1 MSQVK
6 ISFILLALITG
17 GFITLLSFRLVTLIS
32 VARDKEKNAILSLST
47 LMLGSSIWLL
57 QLIHSLAFPLIPN
70 SGYSLTISL
79 VTWIFATMMAFIYLF
94 CGSHSFLPKRWL
106 ILACLLAGICGLEVF
121 HSNLMAMLIHPNL
134 QFSTTAAIFI
144 FPFSLLLMGSGVY
157 LLYIFKF
164 NAHLYRFRHKLI
176 LAALVSIALFAN
188 HLLLDYTVDL
198 PKNADS
204 LYPVND
210 NSLLIGFKFALG
222 FICLFFM
229 PFIIAIFYDKFRFN
243 TFLWRNLTQATPENL
258 YKNYS
263 NNHLLDRNNLE
274 EAKFRFDQTKLSE
287 ELLEVF
293 SYDALMLEYQIKI
306 DSKTRMPIGAE
317 AFLRWAH
324 PEKGMLSPV
333 DFMHLVDKLDMRDD
347 IDAWVIEETC
357 RMLHRLKTAQMHLPI
372 SINLSLQQ
380 LLQPNLIDYIDDL
393 LQRFELSKQ
402 SIIFEIPESIVFQ
415 NHPMLQAQLE
425 KFKAANLHVAIDDF
439 GTQSSTLS
447 SLQSLPVEELKM
459 GPALTAD
466 IEHNQKTRNVT
477 QAVIQL
483 AHGLGLKVVAESVE
497 TEGQRQALMELQCD
511 AMQGFLISPP
521 LTEHRFWALVKNLQA
536 NLKP

>member
-1 MSQVK
+1 MSQIN

-17 GFITLLSFRLVTLIS
+17 GFITLLSFRLVTLIN

-79 VTWIFATMMAFIYLF
+79 VTWIFATLMAFIYLY
-94 CGSHSFLPKRWL
+94 CGSQTFLQKRWL
-106 ILACLLAGICGLEVF
+106 LLGCFLAGVCGLEVF

-134 QFSTTAAIFI
+134 RFSNLALAII
-144 FPFSLLLMGSGVY
+144 FPLSLALMGSGVY
-157 LLYIFKF
+157 FLYQFKYH
-164 NAHLYRFRHKLI
+164 AHLYRFRHKLTI
-176 LAALVSIALFAN
+176 AVLVSLALFAN
-188 HLLLDYTVDL
+188 HWLLDYTVDL
-198 PKNADS
+198 PTNADS

-229 PFIIAIFYDKFRFN
+229 PFVIAIFYDKFKFN

-263 NNHLLDRNNLE
+263 NNHLPGRNNLE
-274 EAKFRFDQTKLSE
+274 EAKYRFDQAKLAE
-287 ELLEVF
+287 ELLEIF
-293 SYDALMLEYQIKI
+293 SYDALMLEYQIKV
-306 DSKTRMPIGAE
+306 DSKTHMPVGAE

-324 PEKGMLSPV
+324 PEKGLLVPA
-333 DFMHLVDKLDMRDD
+333 DFMHLVDQLDMRDD
-347 IDAWVIEETC
+347 IDAWVMEETC

-372 SINLSLQQ
+372 SVNLSLQQ
-380 LLQPNLIDYIDDL
+380 LSQPALTNHTLELLNRFDL
-393 LQRFELSKQ
+393 SPQ
-402 SIIFEIPESIVFQ
+402 SIIFEIPESLVFQ
-415 NHPMLQAQLE
+415 DQPALQAQLAA
-425 KFKAANLHVAIDDF
+425 FKSAHLHVAIDDF

-447 SLQSLPVEELKM
+447 NLQSLPVSALKM

-466 IEHNQKTRNVT
+466 IEHNPKTRGVT
-477 QAVIQL
+477 QAVINL
-483 AHGLGLKVVAESVE
+483 AHALGLKVVAESVE
-497 TEGQRQALMELQCD
+497 TEGQRQALTELNCD
-511 AMQGFLISPP
+511 EMQGFLISPP
-521 LTEHRFWALVKNLQA
+521 LSEHRFWVLVNNLQA
-536 NLKP
+536 NFTP